1 MAGTIRRCVIILSNY
16 NTQQQM
22 TQAMKSEGANA
33 LDEVRGLNQ
42 EFSFAARMLK
52 GSLAKGCKKK

>member
-1 MAGTIRRCVIILSNY
+1 MKYLDELKTIVKEV
-16 NTQQQM
+16 QQQM
-22 TQAMKSEGANA
+22 TQAKKSELANA
-33 LDEVRGLNQ
+33 IDEVSGLNQ